1 MSYTSNPLNA
11 TFDAILQKKAREIS
25 DLSAKNKKTDV
36 QTVSQSSPDIIDT
49 INYSVKTT
57 LYKINA
63 EQDKKLKSS
72 KAYKKKEQLFSS

>member
-1 MSYTSNPLNA
+1 MTDALNA
-11 TFDAILQKKAREIS
+11 TFDKILQNKEQELIHILENAKKK
-25 DLSAKNKKTDV
+25 KNDEPTSE
-36 QTVSQSSPDIIDT
+36 TPDNT

-72 KAYKKKEQLFSS
+72 KAYKNKEQLFSK